1 MLQVDAKDRAKA
13 RAAGTAAAASNTAGL
28 SDPAAAF
35 ALVATQEYV
44 RVYPIGNAVAAD
56 RTTVRKIAVQGTLQF
71 ASAFTACDTPA
82 LACLVDVEGEVH
94 LQVGGGFLEFKV
106 LFAWVSL
113 AAHE

>member
-13 RAAGTAAAASNTAGL
+13 RATGTTAAASNTSGL

-35 ALVATQEYV
+35 VLVATQEYV

-56 RTTVRKIAVQGTLQF
+56 RSTVRKIAIQGTLQF

-82 LACLVDVEGEVH
+82 LSCLLDVEGEVH
-94 LQVGGGFLEFKV
+94 LQVGVGLSALTDVGLVFT
-106 LFAWVSL
+106 
-113 AAHE
+113 